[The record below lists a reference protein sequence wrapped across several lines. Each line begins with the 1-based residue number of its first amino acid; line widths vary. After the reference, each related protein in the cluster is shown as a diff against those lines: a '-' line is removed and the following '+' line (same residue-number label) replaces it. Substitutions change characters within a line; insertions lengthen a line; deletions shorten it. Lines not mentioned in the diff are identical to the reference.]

1 MDQATKKDELFH
13 EIDNHRKT
21 LKITCN
27 VLWIVIVI
35 VGFIG
40 TGMFFHIIGEM
51 QEYSKLYDTTQ
62 TGTYTNKFGEVI
74 QKKPG
79 VTILITEKGETI
91 ENVEEWAKKNYFK
104 NLWLGLL
111 FAAITVVI
119 IAFLVRL
126 NKKLMKKKVHMEFKL
141 EKLKHEGIEAAE
153 EFERRHP
160 LK

>member
-1 MDQATKKDELFH
+1 MDQEKKKAELFH
-13 EIDNHRKT
+13 EIDNHRRT

-27 VLWIVIVI
+27 ILWIIIVI

-62 TGTYTNKFGEVI
+62 VGTYTNKFGEVI
-74 QKKPG
+74 QTKPG
-79 VTILITEKGETI
+79 ITILITEKGETI
-91 ENVEEWAKKNYFK
+91 ENVEAWARKNYFK

-111 FAAITVVI
+111 FAMITVGVI
-119 IAFLVRL
+119 VFLVKL
-126 NKKLMKKKVHMEFKL
+126 NKNLMKKKVHMEFKL
-141 EKLKHEGIEAAE
+141 EKLKFEGIEAAE
-153 EFERRHP
+153 EFEHRHP